1 MSHIKEGNDHE
12 VAMAQASLRA
22 IIDAA
27 TELQV
32 KVGTMEIDLPG
43 WIQNHIT
50 NSENYINQAN
60 QGFHK
65 LQEGLEPEEI
75 ILDPNAGNP
84 YVLNYGLWTTQKM
97 GKSNAPSSITTTLDP
112 NFDRDEITYQALKNG
127 MSIEEYVAHYAQSAD
142 NALDGSMGGTEVNSR
157 T

>member
-43 WIQNHIT
+43 WIQDHIT
-50 NSENYINQAN
+50 NSENYIDQAN

-75 ILDPNAGNP
+75 ILNPNAGNP
-84 YVLNYGLWTTQKM
+84 HVLNYGLWTTQQM
-97 GKSNAPSSITTTLDP
+97 GKANTSSPVSTVVDP
-112 NFDRDEITYQALKNG
+112 NFDKDDLARQAMQQG
-127 MSIEEYVAHYAQSAD
+127 MSREEWMAHHGSAVPG
-142 NALDGSMGGTEVNSR
+142 DGSVA
-157 T
+157 

>member
-75 ILDPNAGNP
+75 ILNPNAGNP
-84 YVLNYGLWTTQKM
+84 YVLNYGLWTTQQM
-97 GKSNAPSSITTTLDP
+97 GKSNAPSPIGTTIDP
-112 NFDRDEITYQALKNG
+112 NFDQDGLARQAMQQGMSRDEW
-127 MSIEEYVAHYAQSAD
+127 MAHYGSAVPG
-142 NALDGSMGGTEVNSR
+142 DGSVA
-157 T
+157 

>member
-43 WIQNHIT
+43 WIQDHIT
-50 NSENYINQAN
+50 NSENYNDQAN

-65 LQEGLEPEEI
+65 LQKVIEHEEI
-75 ILDPNAGNP
+75 ILNPNAGNP
-84 YVLNYGLWTTQKM
+84 HVLNYGLWTTQQM
-97 GKSNAPSSITTTLDP
+97 GKANTPSPVSAVVDP
-112 NFDRDEITYQALKNG
+112 NFDHDGLARQAMQQG
-127 MSIEEYVAHYAQSAD
+127 MSREEWVAHYGSATQG
-142 NALDGSMGGTEVNSR
+142 DGSGA
-157 T
+157 

>member
-1 MSHIKEGNDHE
+1 MSNIKEGNDHE
-12 VAMAQASLRA
+12 VAMAQASLKA

-43 WIQNHIT
+43 WIQDHIT
-50 NSENYINQAN
+50 NSENYIDQAN

-75 ILDPNAGNP
+75 ILNPNAGNP
-84 YVLNYGLWTTQKM
+84 HVLNYGLWTTQQT
-97 GKSNAPSSITTTLDP
+97 GRANTPSPISTVVDP
-112 NFDRDEITYQALKNG
+112 NFDKDDLARQAMQQG
-127 MSIEEYVAHYAQSAD
+127 MSREEWMAHYGSAVPG
-142 NALDGSMGGTEVNSR
+142 DGSVA
-157 T
+157 

>member
-1 MSHIKEGNDHE
+1 MSNIKEANDHE

-43 WIQNHIT
+43 WIQDHIT

-60 QGFHK
+60 KGFHK

-75 ILDPNAGNP
+75 ILNPNAGNP
-84 YVLNYGLWTTQKM
+84 HVLNYGLWTTQKM
-97 GKSNAPSSITTTLDP
+97 GNAETPSPVSTVVDP
-112 NFDRDEITYQALKNG
+112 NFDRDPLAYNALKQG
-127 MSIEEYVAHYAQSAD
+127 MSREEWIAHYGSAVP
-142 NALDGSMGGTEVNSR
+142 GSGSVA
-157 T
+157 